1 MFSSVDTDQLNL
13 EDLFNSSPNAYVIFD
28 LQLRIAG
35 CNDAYLRTVGR
46 ARREDIVGQYLFSA
60 FPVPPNSP
68 SYRIVK
74 ASLDRVIATG
84 QRDDIALVPYDTSAP
99 GQPPAMRY
107 WSATHT
113 PLYDR
118 TGHLLYILQ
127 HTVDVTELYTLRK
140 RNAGL
145 NIAEAGVLL
154 RAREVQAASEQVF
167 AEAAL
172 MRTLFADAPGFIAV
186 LTGPDHTFRLAND
199 AYSALVGRRDLIGR
213 TVAEA
218 LPEVVE
224 QGFLDLLD
232 MVRDSG
238 EPYIGRAVPVVLRNA
253 TDGPAERHHVDFVF
267 QPIRDAVGAVAG
279 VFVQGNDVTEQWN
292 AERALA
298 RQTELL
304 ALAQDAGGFGTFSC
318 NVATGMVRG
327 SRVFWDLFG
336 LTPKNGEMPL
346 SALRER
352 MHPEDAA
359 LFGGGDALIARI
371 QAPHE
376 YRVVIDGSVRWLAGR
391 AALFRDTSDA
401 PEWVVGAVQD
411 LTERKLSEQ
420 RLDMV
425 AHESAHRIKNLLS
438 IILSLVHHS
447 LQRAPD
453 IASARQTITDRIA
466 ALDRAQSRTLA
477 SSERACLAD
486 VLRDALVV
494 AGGIRGRIHLPDG
507 GHDIWL
513 SGRTVLGVALTLHE
527 LVTNALKY
535 GALSGNTGELHL
547 SWHVEP
553 SPDGGAPLVHLD
565 WRETNG
571 PAVTP
576 PSRRGFGSQLIERG
590 LTHDPRNSS
599 ALSYEPEGVRC
610 AMVFVADGMHG
621 AQDSG
626 LSEVSVPVT
635 GA

>member
-1 MFSSVDTDQLNL
+1 MFSSVDTGQLNL

-35 CNDAYLRTVGR
+35 CNDAYLCAVGR
-46 ARREDIVGQYLFSA
+46 ARREDIVGQYVFSA
-60 FPVPPNSP
+60 FPVPAESP

-113 PLYDR
+113 PLFDR
-118 TGHLLYILQ
+118 AGHLAYILQ
-127 HTVDVTELYTLRK
+127 HTVDVTELHTLRK

-145 NIAEAGVLL
+145 NMAEAGVLL
-154 RAREVQAASEQVF
+154 RAREVQAANEQVF

-172 MRTLFADAPGFIAV
+172 MRTLFANAPGFVAV
-186 LTGPDHTFRLAND
+186 LTGPNHIFRLAND
-199 AYSALVGRRDLIGR
+199 AYATLVGRRDLIGR
-213 TVAEA
+213 SLAEA

-238 EPYIGRAVPVVLRNA
+238 EPYVGRAVPVMLRNVA
-253 TDGPAERHHVDFVF
+253 DGPAERHHVDFVF
-267 QPIRDAVGAVAG
+267 QPIRDAVGAVTG

-318 NVATGMVRG
+318 NVATGLVRG
-327 SRVFWDLFG
+327 SRVFWNLFG

-352 MHPEDAA
+352 LHPEDAA
-359 LFGGGDALIARI
+359 LFGRGDLLIERI
-371 QAPHE
+371 QTPHE
-376 YRVVIDGSVRWLAGR
+376 YRVLIDGTVRWLAGR
-391 AALFRDTSDA
+391 AALFRDTNGA
-401 PEWVVGAVQD
+401 PEWVVGAIQD

-438 IILSLVHHS
+438 IILSLVQHS

-453 IASARQTITDRIA
+453 ISSARQTITDRIA

-486 VLRDALVV
+486 VLRDALMV
-494 AGGIRGRIHLPDG
+494 ASGVRNRIQLANG

-527 LVTNALKY
+527 LTTNALKY
-535 GALSGNTGELHL
+535 GALSGDSGELSLTWRVDTTTGE
-547 SWHVEP
+547 
-553 SPDGGAPLVHLD
+553 APLIHLD
-565 WRETNG
+565 WRESGG
-571 PAVTP
+571 PTVTP
-576 PSRRGFGSQLIERG
+576 PSRRGFGSQLIERS
-590 LTHDPRNSS
+590 LTHDPRNS
-599 ALSYEPEGVRC
+599 AMLRYEPDGVRC
-610 AMVFVADGMHG
+610 AMVFVADGAYG
-621 AQDSG
+621 NQESG
-626 LSEVSVPVT
+626 LSETSAAAA